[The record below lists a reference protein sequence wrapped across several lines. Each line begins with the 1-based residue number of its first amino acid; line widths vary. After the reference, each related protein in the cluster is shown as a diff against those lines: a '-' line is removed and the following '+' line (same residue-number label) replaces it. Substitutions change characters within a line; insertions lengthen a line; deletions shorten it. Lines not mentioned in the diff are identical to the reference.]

1 MRCLEQILQE
11 SLPRGI
17 RPVLPAESVRND
29 RRHGVFVKFV
39 PESRTA
45 TAPARRPLIAVAAA
59 LLLAAGCTAASFAWP
74 GRAGSAP
81 LIVTVLGK
89 TASTPPAGCPDNCE
103 APGNVGGF
111 QSLAAGTVKPYMAPH
126 EGKLISW
133 SVSHGRPTAR
143 SIPEKNLI
151 DQKAFFDDLYG
162 RPAKARIS
170 VIRLIEGS
178 KPPTYRLVRQSPVQ
192 VLNPY
197 FGHTVEF
204 ALEHPLGMAPGDQ
217 VALTIPTW
225 APAFAT
231 NLDQNSNAWRASRRG
246 GDTCNITAEDL
257 KGSHPQQKVGSKR
270 RYGCYYRG
278 ARLLYTATLVKK
290 PRRAGAGRAEARDP
304 IGGGPAV
311 ADARPVG

>member
-1 MRCLEQILQE
+1 M
-11 SLPRGI
+11 
-17 RPVLPAESVRND
+17 
-29 RRHGVFVKFV
+29 FVEFV
-39 PESRTA
+39 PETRTQ
-45 TAPARRPLIAVAAA
+45 TAPARRPLAA
-59 LLLAAGCTAASFAWP
+59 LGAATLLAAGCMAAALAWP
-74 GRAGSAP
+74 GNAGSAP

-103 APGNVGGF
+103 APGNVSGF
-111 QSLAAGTVKPYMAPH
+111 QSLASGSVKPFMAPH

-133 SVSHGRPTAR
+133 SVSLGRPTAR

-151 DQKAFFDDLYG
+151 NQKLFFDDLYG
-162 RPAKARIS
+162 RPSKARIS
-170 VIRLIEGS
+170 VLRLIKGS
-178 KPPTYRLVRQSPVQ
+178 KPPTYRLIRQGPLQ

-204 ALEHPLGMAPGDQ
+204 ALDHPLGVAPGDQ

-231 NLDQNSNAWRASRRG
+231 NLDSNGNAWRASRRG
-246 GDTCNITAEDL
+246 GDTCNITSEDL
-257 KGSHPQQKVGSKR
+257 KGSRPQQRKGTKR

-290 PRRAGAGRAEARDP
+290 PRRARATRAEARDS
-304 IGGGPAV
+304 IGGGLAVGNGRPA
-311 ADARPVG
+311 G